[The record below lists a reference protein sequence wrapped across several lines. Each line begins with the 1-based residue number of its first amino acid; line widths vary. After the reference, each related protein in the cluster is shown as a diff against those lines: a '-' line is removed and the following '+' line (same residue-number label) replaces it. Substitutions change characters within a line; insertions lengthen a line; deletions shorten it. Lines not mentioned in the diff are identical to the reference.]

1 VCCERLTSNL
11 LCSPIYLI
19 VGIDVAGGEKIG
31 ICGRTGSGKSSLM
44 VSLFR
49 VEHLQRGHIYID
61 DVDIAEVPLALLRSK
76 LGIIPQDPV
85 MFSASVRFN
94 LDPFKECSDEDIWRA
109 LERCQMQ
116 EHIQSLPGR
125 LDEDVAEGGGNFSAG
140 QRQLIC
146 IARALL
152 RKPKILVLD
161 EATASI
167 DNDTDN
173 LIQTMVRESF
183 KSCTVLTIAHRL
195 HTIIDSDKVL
205 VLDSG
210 SLAEFDAPP
219 ALLAKGVDS
228 KNEATFA
235 SLWARHQASLGSIA
249 GDRKSNENLAALVDI
264 EKKKMSANDLEKLG
278 KQ

>member
-1 VCCERLTSNL
+1 M
-11 LCSPIYLI
+11 
-19 VGIDVAGGEKIG
+19 AGGEKVG

-44 VSLFR
+44 VALFR
-49 VEHLQRGHIYID
+49 VEHLQRGRIFID
-61 DVDIAEVPLALLRSK
+61 DVDISDVPLAILRSK

-94 LDPFKECSDEDIWRA
+94 LDPFKECTDEEIWSA
-109 LERCQMQ
+109 LARCQMQ

-125 LDEDVAEGGGNFSAG
+125 LDEDVSEGGGNFSAG

-167 DNDTDN
+167 DNDTDS

-183 KSCTVLTIAHRL
+183 KECTVLTIAHRL
-195 HTIIDSDKVL
+195 HTIIDGDKIL

-210 SLAEFDAPP
+210 NLAEFDSPA
-219 ALLAKGVDS
+219 ALLAKGPDS

-235 SLWARHQASLGSIA
+235 SLWARHQASHGA
-249 GDRKSNENLAALVDI
+249 TPGDHKSNENLAALVEI
-264 EKKKMSANDLEKLG
+264 EKKKKSVDNLG
-278 KQ
+278 SLT

>member
-1 VCCERLTSNL
+1 MVN
-11 LCSPIYLI
+11 
-19 VGIDVAGGEKIG
+19 GGEKIG

-49 VEHLQRGHIYID
+49 VEPLVKGRILID
-61 DVDIAEVPLALLRSK
+61 DIDIATVPLAVLRHK

-85 MFSASVRFN
+85 MFSATVRFN
-94 LDPFKECSDEDIWRA
+94 LDPFNEHSDDDIWKA
-109 LERCQMQ
+109 LDQAQMT
-116 EHIQSLPGR
+116 EHIMSLPGK
-125 LDEDVAEGGGNFSAG
+125 LKEEVAEGGENFSQG

-173 LIQTMVRESF
+173 LIQQMVRESF
-183 KSCTVLTIAHRL
+183 KDCTVLTIAHRL

-205 VLDSG
+205 VLDDGFMSEYD
-210 SLAEFDAPP
+210 SPV
-219 ALLAKGVDS
+219 ALLAKEGAE
-228 KNEATFA
+228 KKEASFK
-235 SLWARHQASLGSIA
+235 SLWARHQAAHAGSSA
-249 GDRKSNENLAALVDI
+249 VSKSNENLAQLL
-264 EKKKMSANDLEKLG
+264 ENENKKQNSK
-278 KQ
+278 